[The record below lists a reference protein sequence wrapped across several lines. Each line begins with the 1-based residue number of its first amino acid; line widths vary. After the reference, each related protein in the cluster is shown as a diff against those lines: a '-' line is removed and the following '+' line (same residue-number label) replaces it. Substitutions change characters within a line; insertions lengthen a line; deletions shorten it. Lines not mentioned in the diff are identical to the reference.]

1 MFLSQD
7 YFTDKE
13 YEKAFVEFGGARRRI
28 AEKVRELS
36 TIEEGVILD
45 LLSGHGL
52 LSAEMAQYF
61 PKARILGIGL
71 HNDVI
76 SFKQVLK
83 SDIFPQETWTHF
95 HYLACNAASI
105 PIRSATC
112 DMVINFL
119 GLEDVHMTTGRSGVE
134 RTIDE
139 VERITKKDAL
149 VQISFVNYG
158 NSPTE
163 VLTKEI
169 WDSIGLNA
177 TFFEREE
184 YLSMF
189 EERRMYPLEEFEIRI
204 KKKMTPTQAK
214 EELMFACEEAPII
227 FSNFGVKSMK
237 FDDLWSKFGKR
248 LEKYGMAFWS
258 RIHVIVLSRT

>member
-1 MFLSQD
+1 VFLFQD

-13 YEKAFVEFGGARRRI
+13 YENAFIEFGGARQKI

-36 TIEEGVILD
+36 NIEEGVILD

-52 LSAEMAQYF
+52 LSAEMAQCF
-61 PKARILGIGL
+61 PKSRILGIGL
-71 HNDVI
+71 HNDVL

-83 SDIFPQETWTHF
+83 SDIFPQKTWTYF
-95 HYLACNAASI
+95 HYLACNATSL

-112 DMVINFL
+112 DIVTNFL
-119 GLEDVHMTTGRSGVE
+119 GLEDLHMTSGRSGVE

-139 VERITKKDAL
+139 VERVSKKDAL
-149 VQISFVNYG
+149 IQISYVDYG
-158 NSPTE
+158 ISPTE

-177 TFFEREE
+177 IFYEREE
-184 YLSMF
+184 YLRMF
-189 EERRMYPLEEFEIRI
+189 EERLFYPLEEFKIVI
-204 KKKMTPTQAK
+204 KKKMTPNQAK
-214 EELMFACEEAPII
+214 AELMFACEEAPIL
-227 FSNFGVKSMK
+227 FSNFGVKSIT
-237 FDDLWSKFGKR
+237 FDDLWSKFGER

-258 RIHVIVLSRT
+258 QIQVIILSKT